1 MPLPENLRRLSHD
14 IQMKNASLT
23 PSAIPDGDQ
32 EDRGIAQ
39 EESPAGAAISR
50 RDWPVEASAGHP
62 EELQSSGGKQAE
74 LESAP
79 LNVKEIDDDA
89 GDADR
94 DADRKNSTKHS
105 TGIEAEG

>member
-1 MPLPENLRRLSHD
+1 
-14 IQMKNASLT
+14 MKNASPT
-23 PSAIPDGDQ
+23 PSAIPGGDQ

-39 EESPAGAAISR
+39 EESPAGAAIPQ
-50 RDWPVEASAGHP
+50 RDGPVEASAGHP

-74 LESAP
+74 LGSVP
-79 LNVKEIDDDA
+79 LDVKEIDDDV
-89 GDADR
+89 GNADG